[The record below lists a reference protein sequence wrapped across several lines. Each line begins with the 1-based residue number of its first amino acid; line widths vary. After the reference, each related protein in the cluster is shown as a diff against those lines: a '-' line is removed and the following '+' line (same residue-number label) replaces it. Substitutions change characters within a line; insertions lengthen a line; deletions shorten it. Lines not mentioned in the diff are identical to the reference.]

1 MQSENTK
8 TKLLPENSA
17 SSSSACQSYT
27 RPRWAGRELF
37 FCRLAVNQANVDLGE
52 KERSPESAAQVEK
65 KCVFRF
71 NHQKSQVK
79 KENLVCSVCLLLQL
93 H

>member
-1 MQSENTK
+1 M
-8 TKLLPENSA
+8 
-17 SSSSACQSYT
+17 
-27 RPRWAGRELF
+27 
-37 FCRLAVNQANVDLGE
+37 DLGE